1 MKSNPLNNKY
11 SIYYLLYEYTQFY
24 IYWLIIAR
32 VSFEK
37 LVLLKIRLIIKLFPF
52 EPLLAGIGDCMH
64 CVSPSSKNNGLV
76 SHATFSPYRQ
86 LQNCISLVLI
96 YWDGKPENYISAATL
111 WHRSHKTCD
120 KLTFDQSLNCT
131 LYFLEIKRVKIRSN
145 VRSFTFYDPGPGPT
159 TAILPLPR
167 VKKC

>member
-1 MKSNPLNNKY
+1 
-11 SIYYLLYEYTQFY
+11 
-24 IYWLIIAR
+24 
-32 VSFEK
+32 
-37 LVLLKIRLIIKLFPF
+37 
-52 EPLLAGIGDCMH
+52 MH

-145 VRSFTFYDPGPGPT
+145 RLRFMAPALDNSHIAFVQSQEMLTIISVSRGAFSCTIASTCRHSERLGPRQRWPYAPPSGGHGGWMAESGNDFEHQSGEDPGYS
-159 TAILPLPR
+159 
-167 VKKC
+167 